1 MEGFTPR
8 DYIVATFVISG
19 VLVVWFMLMAALMGI
34 TKWQIA
40 LPLAIVTGCILYV
53 FVQRNKNK
61 PPKPKN

>member
-8 DYIVATFVISG
+8 DYVVAAFIITG
-19 VLVVWFMLMAALMGI
+19 VLLAWFMLMAAFLGI

-40 LPLAIVTGCILYV
+40 LPLAIVIGCILYV